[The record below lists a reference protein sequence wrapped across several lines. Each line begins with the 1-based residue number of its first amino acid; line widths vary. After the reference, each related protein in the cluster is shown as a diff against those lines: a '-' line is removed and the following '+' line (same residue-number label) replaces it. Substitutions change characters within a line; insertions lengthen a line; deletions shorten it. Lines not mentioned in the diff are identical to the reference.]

1 MENQLREQGAS
12 ERLDEVLAEIPQ
24 VRKDLGYIP
33 LVTPTS
39 QIVGTQAVINVLT
52 GERYKS
58 ITKETAGVLRGEYGT
73 TPAPVDAALQARV
86 LAEGEAPIS
95 CRPADRLTPE
105 MHRLTAE
112 VERIAR
118 EKSIRLVEGEVDDVL
133 IYALFPQVGL
143 KFLEHRGD
151 PAAFEPPPWEQDAAK
166 QPAEAPA
173 ATAATPVAGS
183 AEAYRVEVNGRAYD
197 VTVSPQGAVQTVA
210 AAPAPTPTAPPAT
223 GGTDVRAPLAG
234 NIFKVK
240 VAPGQ
245 SVQSGEVVVILEAM
259 KMETE
264 IRSPVAGTVAAV
276 RVKEGD
282 GVQVG
287 DILLALA

>member
-1 MENQLREQGAS
+1 
-12 ERLDEVLAEIPQ
+12 
-24 VRKDLGYIP
+24 
-33 LVTPTS
+33 
-39 QIVGTQAVINVLT
+39 
-52 GERYKS
+52 
-58 ITKETAGVLRGEYGT
+58 
-73 TPAPVDAALQARV
+73 
-86 LAEGEAPIS
+86 
-95 CRPADRLTPE
+95 
-105 MHRLTAE
+105 
-112 VERIAR
+112 
-118 EKSIRLVEGEVDDVL
+118 
-133 IYALFPQVGL
+133 
-143 KFLEHRGD
+143 
-151 PAAFEPPPWEQDAAK
+151 
-166 QPAEAPA
+166 
-173 ATAATPVAGS
+173 
-183 AEAYRVEVNGRAYD
+183 VEVNGRAYD